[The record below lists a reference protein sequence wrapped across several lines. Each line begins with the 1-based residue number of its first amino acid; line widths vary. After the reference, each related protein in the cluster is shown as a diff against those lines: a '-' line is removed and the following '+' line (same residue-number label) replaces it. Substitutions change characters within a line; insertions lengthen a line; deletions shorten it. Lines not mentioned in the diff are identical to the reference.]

1 MSFASNIKQHLCAIV
16 PDMPCCQAA
25 QLCALICFSGTVN
38 SQQKLKI
45 KTENEGVA
53 EHAKLLL
60 SQIISADDFSYTR
73 PKSES
78 GIHFITIAG
87 TNSLAALYDTLML
100 SQNADTYLCPFKTIY
115 SSPCCKTAFLR
126 GAFLGGGSI
135 SDPSKNYHAE
145 FVTKTAKLADM
156 LYELLLSEQISAK
169 ITVRKNS
176 FVVYIKD
183 SEAIASLLGLMG
195 AGMSMMEFYNI
206 KIEREVRNNVN
217 RQVNCDSANLD
228 KITAAAGKQL
238 DAIRKIEATIGFDS
252 LQPTLA
258 EIATLRIQNPE
269 MSLKELGTLLNPPIG
284 KSGVNHRLERI
295 CEIAEN
301 L

>member
-1 MSFASNIKQHLCAIV
+1 MSFASNIKQHLCSIV
-16 PDMPCCQAA
+16 PDAPCCQAA

-38 SQQKLKI
+38 TQKKLKI

-53 EHAKLLL
+53 EHAKHLL
-60 SQIISADDFSYTR
+60 SQIISPDDFSHAL

-78 GIHFITIAG
+78 GIHTIMISG
-87 TNSLAALYDTLML
+87 QDSLAALSDALML
-100 SQNADTYLCPFKTIY
+100 SQNGDTYLYPFKTIC

-156 LYELLLSEQISAK
+156 LFELLLSEQISAK

-217 RQVNCDSANLD
+217 RQVNCDNANLD
-228 KITAAAGKQL
+228 KVTAAAGKQIA
-238 DAIRKIEATIGFDS
+238 AIKKIEAAIGFDS
-252 LQPTLA
+252 LPSTLG
-258 EIATLRIQNPE
+258 EIAALRVQNPE
-269 MSLKELGTLLNPPIG
+269 ISLKELGTLLNPPIG

-295 CEIAEN
+295 CEIAEK

>member
-25 QLCALICFSGTVN
+25 QLCALICFSGVIN
-38 SQQKLKI
+38 AQKKLKI
-45 KTENEGVA
+45 KTENKGVA

-60 SQIISADDFSYTR
+60 SQIISPDDFSHTQ

-78 GIHFITIAG
+78 GIHTIMIS
-87 TNSLAALYDTLML
+87 NQDSLAALSDALML
-100 SQNADTYLCPFKTIY
+100 SQNGDTHLYPFKTIY
-115 SSPCCKTAFLR
+115 SAACCKTAFLR

-156 LYELLLSEQISAK
+156 LFELLLSEQISAK

-195 AGMSMMEFYNI
+195 AAMSMMDFYNI

-217 RQVNCDSANLD
+217 RQVNCDNANLD

>member
-1 MSFASNIKQHLCAIV
+1 MSFASNIKQHLCSIV
-16 PDMPCCQAA
+16 PDAPCCQAA
-25 QLCALICFSGTVN
+25 QLCALICFSASVN
-38 SQQKLKI
+38 AQKKLKI

-53 EHAKLLL
+53 EHAKHLL
-60 SQIISADDFSYTR
+60 SQIISPDEFSHAL

-78 GIHFITIAG
+78 GIHTIMIS
-87 TNSLAALYDTLML
+87 NQDSLAALSDALML
-100 SQNADTYLCPFKTIY
+100 SQNGDTYLYPFKTIY
-115 SSPCCKTAFLR
+115 SSACCKTAFLR
-126 GAFLGGGSI
+126 GAFLGGGSV

-156 LYELLLSEQISAK
+156 LFELLLSEQISAK

-195 AGMSMMEFYNI
+195 AGMSMLEFYNI

-228 KITAAAGKQL
+228 KVTAAAGKQIA
-238 DAIRKIEATIGFDS
+238 AIKKIESTIGFDS
-252 LQPTLA
+252 LPSTLG
-258 EIATLRIQNPE
+258 EIATLRVQNPE

-295 CEIAEN
+295 CEIAQK